1 MSAGAPIVF
10 ISGKHPIDEIGGFGH
25 SSYVRAHARAAILA
39 GFSPHLFC
47 VGARDEMSETPI
59 GPVYQCRSLPP
70 FRGVN
75 IPLHATP
82 LSAAV
87 EAFAVRSDL
96 RGPLI
101 VHSFGVWTFAGVHA
115 VRRLERRGIKA
126 VAIGSSYTTY
136 ADEAAAM
143 AAGVSFKDG
152 LRRYLKQQA
161 ERAWVRGVIQG
172 YERRGY
178 VDSRFI
184 TVNYLS
190 VQRLIEARHGRRV
203 TIRKTR
209 YSAEAAFLRQGS
221 GKPYPRPN
229 ADPSLPRFVCVSHH
243 GPRKGIDVLIYALAR
258 LRDRKIPFR
267 ATLLSSGPQFDRHV
281 ALVRELALSD
291 QVQFTGRVPSV
302 EPFLDG
308 SDVFVL
314 PSRSEQSGSLSLI
327 EAMAARL
334 PAVASACDGIPED
347 LEDEVNGLLVA
358 PGSVGELAAA
368 LARMA
373 TDPDLRVRLALAARA
388 QFEKC
393 FSPVAFADDLSS
405 AYAEAVRPTN

>member
-1 MSAGAPIVF
+1 MSAEAPIVF
-10 ISGKHPIDEIGGFGH
+10 ISGKHPIDEISGFGH
-25 SSYVRAHARAAILA
+25 ASYVRGHARAARLA
-39 GFSPHLFC
+39 GSRPHLFC
-47 VGARDEMSETPI
+47 GGASDEVSETPI
-59 GPVYQCRSLPP
+59 GPVYQCRSVPP

-75 IPLHATP
+75 IPRHSAP
-82 LSAAV
+82 LSRAV
-87 EAFAVRSDL
+87 EAFAVRNDL
-96 RGPLI
+96 SGPLI
-101 VHSFGVWTFAGVHA
+101 VHSFGVWTYAGVQA
-115 VRRLERRGIKA
+115 VRRLERRGIQA

-136 ADEAAAM
+136 ADEAAAV
-143 AAGVSFKDG
+143 AADVSLKDG
-152 LRRYLKQQA
+152 LSRSLKQQA
-161 ERAWVRGVIQG
+161 EHAWVRGVIQG

-178 VDSRFI
+178 AASRFI

-190 VQRLIEARHGRRV
+190 VQGLIEARYGRRV
-203 TIRKTR
+203 SVRMTR

-221 GKPYPRPN
+221 GMPYPRLN

-243 GPRKGIDVLIYALAR
+243 GPRKGIDVLIHAFAR

-267 ATLLSSGPQFDRHV
+267 ATLLSSGALFDRHRT
-281 ALVRELALSD
+281 LVRELALSD
-291 QVQFTGRVPSV
+291 EVQFTGAVPLV
-302 EPFLDG
+302 EPYLNEA
-308 SDVFVL
+308 DVFVL

-358 PGSVGELAAA
+358 PGSVDELTVA
-368 LARMA
+368 LARVA

-388 QFEKC
+388 QFEKR
-393 FSPVAFADDLSS
+393 FSPVAFADDLGS